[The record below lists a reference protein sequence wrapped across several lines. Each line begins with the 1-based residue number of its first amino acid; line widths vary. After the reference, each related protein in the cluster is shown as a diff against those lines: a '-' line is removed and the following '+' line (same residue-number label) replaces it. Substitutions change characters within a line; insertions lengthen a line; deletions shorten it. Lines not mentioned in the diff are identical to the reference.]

1 MLVIPPY
8 PLSPKTNYNKGFR
21 LTRRDC
27 LRLCPLNGAD
37 GAYSLPASEGRNG
50 SENWKDETGQT

>member
-1 MLVIPPY
+1 MLVIRPY

-50 SENWKDETGQT
+50 YEN

>member
-8 PLSPKTNYNKGFR
+8 PLRPKTNYNKGFR

-27 LRLCPLNGAD
+27 LRICPLNDAGGVHCLPGSD
-37 GAYSLPASEGRNG
+37 GQGNG
-50 SENWKDETGQT
+50 PKTG